1 METPFRF
8 GLERVREIRA
18 HDEEQ
23 AKEQFAASLSQRLRG
38 EAMLRAAEDQL
49 QSAQRVG
56 GSGLAV
62 TFDGPVSGD
71 SLVARQAWVE
81 RLQRSRDDAAVRLQG
96 LDIELERSRASL
108 TDASRRR
115 EVLDQLKSRH
125 REKHVRECE
134 RRESNAI
141 DEMALNVH
149 NRRRSAA

>member
-23 AKEQFAASLSQRLRG
+23 AKEQFAASLSQRVRG
-38 EAMLRAAEDQL
+38 EALLRAAEDQL
-49 QSAQRVG
+49 RHAQRPVVPTSFDG
-56 GSGLAV
+56 AV
-62 TFDGPVSGD
+62 TGT
-71 SLVARQAWVE
+71 SLVAHQAWVE
-81 RLQRSRDDAAVRLQG
+81 RLQRTRDDAAVRLQG
-96 LDIELERSRASL
+96 LQVELERSRESL

-125 REKHVRECE
+125 REQHRRVCE
-134 RRESNAI
+134 QRESAAL

-149 NRRRSAA
+149 ARRRGTL

>member
-23 AKEQFAASLSQRLRG
+23 AKEQFAASLSQRVRG
-38 EAMLRAAEDQL
+38 EALLRAAEDQL
-49 QSAQRVG
+49 RDAQQAAG
-56 GSGLAV
+56 PGIPTSLH
-62 TFDGPVSGD
+62 GPVTGT

-81 RLQRSRDDAAVRLQG
+81 RLERTRDDAAISLQG
-96 LDIELERSRASL
+96 LDLELERSRATL

-125 REKHVRECE
+125 REEHRRACAQRE
-134 RRESNAI
+134 NAAL

-149 NRRRSAA
+149 ARRRGAL

>member
-8 GLERVREIRA
+8 GLERMREIRA

-38 EAMLRAAEDQL
+38 EALLRAAEDQL
-49 QSAQRVG
+49 RDARRPVVPAS
-56 GSGLAV
+56 
-62 TFDGPVSGD
+62 FDVPVSGT

-81 RLQRSRDDAAVRLQG
+81 RLERTRDDAALHLQG
-96 LDIELERSRASL
+96 LDLELERSRASL
-108 TDASRRR
+108 TDAARRR

-125 REKHVRECE
+125 REQHRRACEQRE
-134 RRESNAI
+134 NAAL

-149 NRRRSAA
+149 ARRRGTL

>member
-23 AKEQFAASLSQRLRG
+23 AKEQFADSLSQRVRG
-38 EAMLRAAEDQL
+38 EAMLRAAEDRL
-49 QSAQRVG
+49 REAQRSDG
-56 GSGLAV
+56 TGLAGA
-62 TFDGPVSGD
+62 FGGPISGD
-71 SLVARQAWVE
+71 ALVARQAWVE
-81 RLQRSRDDAAVRLQG
+81 RLERTRDDAAVRLQG
-96 LDIELERSRASL
+96 LDMALARSRESL

-115 EVLDQLKSRH
+115 EVLDQLKRRH

>member
-23 AKEQFAASLSQRLRG
+23 AKEQFAASLSQRVRG

-49 QSAQRVG
+49 REAQRPVVPA
-56 GSGLAV
+56 S
-62 TFDGPVSGD
+62 FDAPVSGD
-71 SLVARQAWVE
+71 ALVARQAWVE
-81 RLQRSRDDAAVRLQG
+81 RLQRTRDDAAVRLQG
-96 LDIELERSRASL
+96 FTVELERSRESL

>member
-23 AKEQFAASLSQRLRG
+23 AKEQFADSLSQRVRG
-38 EAMLRAAEDQL
+38 EAMLRAAEERLRD
-49 QSAQRVG
+49 AQRPVVPASFG
-56 GSGLAV
+56 G
-62 TFDGPVSGD
+62 PISGD
-71 SLVARQAWVE
+71 ALVARQAWVE
-81 RLQRSRDDAAVRLQG
+81 RLERTRDDAAVRLQG
-96 LDIELERSRASL
+96 LDMALARSRESL